1 MAVHSSVGRMRL
13 ARSVGR
19 PPSQSPRRS
28 LMSPPQMH
36 YNGHFTEPYTSSQ
49 GMTPCPHTWEI
60 SSSLLLPSG
69 LMPAPFCASAIC
81 RMSLLRPS
89 MKRSRTQPT

>member
-1 MAVHSSVGRMRL
+1 MW
-13 ARSVGR
+13 
-19 PPSQSPRRS
+19 P
-28 LMSPPQMH
+28 
-36 YNGHFTEPYTSSQ
+36 
-49 GMTPCPHTWEI
+49 
-60 SSSLLLPSG
+60 SSSAEHPEVVKFHKQKSTDRPLGMAAAAAAVVVVLATAG